1 MQLKNLNTAFFITV
15 GVSVVV
21 FIYLVF
27 LGYDEIKTLK
37 DVIKIIASILFPIP
51 MLFFV
56 RFILIEHFLPQN
68 TDEYKL
74 KNQRPATFLLIVSIL
89 IGISVMQFVEFTTGQ
104 TLEDQLIFAHLINS
118 TTISSYVLNYILY
131 NNLKANGILSGVL
144 LSLAIHV
151 FFLSA

>member
-1 MQLKNLNTAFFITV
+1 MAFIVTI
-15 GVSVVV
+15 GISVVV

-37 DVIKIIASILFPIP
+37 DVVKIIASILFPLP

-74 KNQRPATFLLIVSIL
+74 KHQRPATILLILTVVV
-89 IGISVMQFVEFTTGQ
+89 GVVMMQVIEYLTHQ
-104 TLEDQLIFAHLINS
+104 KLEDHLIFAHLINS

-131 NNLKANGILSGVL
+131 NNLRANGILSGVL
-144 LSLAIHV
+144 LALAIHV

>member
-1 MQLKNLNTAFFITV
+1 MKIKNLNIAFLVTTGI
-15 GVSVVV
+15 SVVV

-27 LGYDEIKTLK
+27 LGYDEIRTLK
-37 DVIKIIASILFPIP
+37 DVIKIIASILFPLP

-56 RFILIEHFLPQN
+56 RFLLIEHFMPQN

-74 KNQRPATFLLIVSIL
+74 KNQQPATILLILTVI
-89 IGISVMQFVEFTTGQ
+89 IGVGTMQLTEFITGQ
-104 TLEDQLIFAHLINS
+104 KLEDHLIFAHLINS
-118 TTISSYVLNYILY
+118 TAISSYVLNYILY
-131 NNLKANGILSGVL
+131 NNLRVNGILSGVL

>member
-1 MQLKNLNTAFFITV
+1 MKLKQVNTAFLVTT

-21 FIYLVF
+21 FVYLVF

-37 DVIKIIASILFPIP
+37 DVIKIIASILFPLP

-56 RFILIEHFLPQN
+56 RFILIEHFLPEN

-74 KNQRPATFLLIVSIL
+74 KNQKPATILLLVTMT
-89 IGISVMQFVEFTTGQ
+89 IGVLSMQCAEWMTGLK
-104 TLEDQLIFAHLINS
+104 LENHLVFAHLINS

-131 NNLKANGILSGVL
+131 NNLRVNGILSGLL

-151 FFLSA
+151 FF

>member
-1 MQLKNLNTAFFITV
+1 MKLKQVNTAFIITI
-15 GVSVVV
+15 GISVVV
-21 FIYLVF
+21 FVYLVF

-56 RFILIEHFLPQN
+56 RFLLIDHFLPQN
-68 TDEYKL
+68 TDEYKR
-74 KNQRPATFLLIVSIL
+74 KNQKPAILFLIITI
-89 IGISVMQFVEFTTGQ
+89 IGCVGVMQLIEFFTHQ
-104 TLEDQLIFAHLINS
+104 KLENHLIFAHLINS

>member
-1 MQLKNLNTAFFITV
+1 MQLKKLNIAFLVTT

-37 DVIKIIASILFPIP
+37 DVVKIIASILFPIP

-56 RFILIEHFLPQN
+56 RFILIEHFIPEN
-68 TDEYKL
+68 SDEYKY
-74 KNQRPATFLLIVSIL
+74 KNQKPATILLLIAMV
-89 IGISVMQFVEFTTGQ
+89 IGVALMQLLELVTNQ
-104 TLEDQLIFAHLINS
+104 KLEDHLIVAHLINS
-118 TTISSYVLNYILY
+118 TTVGSYVLNYILY
-131 NNLKANGILSGVL
+131 NNLRANGILSGVL
-144 LSLAIHV
+144 LALAIHI

>member
-1 MQLKNLNTAFFITV
+1 MQLKKLNIAFLVTT

-37 DVIKIIASILFPIP
+37 DVVKIIASILFPIP

-56 RFILIEHFLPQN
+56 RFILIEHFIPEN
-68 TDEYKL
+68 TDEYKH
-74 KNQRPATFLLIVSIL
+74 KNQKPATILLLIAMV
-89 IGISVMQFVEFTTGQ
+89 IGVALMQLLELVTNQ
-104 TLEDQLIFAHLINS
+104 KLEDHLIVAHLINS
-118 TTISSYVLNYILY
+118 TTVGSYVLNYILY
-131 NNLKANGILSGVL
+131 NNLRANGILSGVL
-144 LSLAIHV
+144 LALAIHI

>member
-1 MQLKNLNTAFFITV
+1 MAFIITT

-27 LGYDEIKTLK
+27 LGYDQIKTLK
-37 DVIKIIASILFPIP
+37 DVIKIIASILFPVP

-56 RFILIEHFLPQN
+56 RFLLIEHFIPQN
-68 TDEYKL
+68 TDDYKL
-74 KNQRPATFLLIVSIL
+74 KNQKPATVLLIVAVL
-89 IGISVMQFVEFTTGQ
+89 ISVGTMQMIEYLTGQ
-104 TLEDQLIFAHLINS
+104 KLEDHLIFAHLINS
-118 TTISSYVLNYILY
+118 TAISSYVLNFILY

-151 FFLSA
+151 FFLTA

>member
-1 MQLKNLNTAFFITV
+1 MKLKNLNMAFVITT

-27 LGYDEIKTLK
+27 LGYDEIRTLK
-37 DVIKIIASILFPIP
+37 DVIKIIASILFPLP

-56 RFILIEHFLPQN
+56 RFLLIEHFLPQN

-74 KNQRPATFLLIVSIL
+74 KNQKPATILLMLTVL
-89 IGISVMQFVEFTTGQ
+89 IGVGTMVFTEFVTGQ
-104 TLEDQLIFAHLINS
+104 KLEDHLIFAHLINS
-118 TTISSYVLNYILY
+118 TAISSYVLNFILY
-131 NNLKANGILSGVL
+131 NNLRANGILSGVL

>member
-1 MQLKNLNTAFFITV
+1 MILRKLNIAFLVTT

-21 FIYLVF
+21 FVYLVF

-37 DVIKIIASILFPIP
+37 DVIKIIASIVFPIP

-56 RFILIEHFLPQN
+56 RFILIQHFLPQN
-68 TDEYKL
+68 TDDYKL
-74 KNQRPATFLLIVSIL
+74 KNQKPATILLLLTIITG
-89 IGISVMQFVEFTTGQ
+89 IGIMQLIEFLTHQ
-104 TLEDQLIFAHLINS
+104 NLENNLIFAHLINS
-118 TTISSYVLNYILY
+118 TAVSSYVLNFILY

-151 FFLSA
+151 FFLSS